1 MKYNW
6 KKCKICGEVFE
17 EDDKL
22 KHQSQKHFW
31 YLGDIVDD

>member
-17 EDDKL
+17 EDEQF